1 MSECGI
7 EKYDKLP
14 ARVRFIDVDY
24 LRFCL
29 FREQNKIKKC
39 HEQIEIIKKQLD
51 EVIEQSSQ

>member
-29 FREQNKIKKC
+29 FREQKKC